1 MENVVNVAV
10 YHLQL
15 LQSLPSAL
23 VSPSTGLQTILIS
36 PQAVTKPLTQTV
48 TVASSPATPV
58 VTMAPSAGAT
68 VTLAAVQANQPTSE
82 QFPMFRMPEVRRVAL
97 LTTCGNFNKFTA
109 SVQLN

>member
-1 MENVVNVAV
+1 METVVNITVCL
-10 YHLQL
+10 LQL

-68 VTLAAVQANQPTSE
+68 VALGTVAAVQANQATSE
-82 QFPMFRMPEVRRVAL
+82 QFPLFRMPEVRGLAL
-97 LTTCGNFNKFTA
+97 LTVIVN
-109 SVQLN
+109 SPLLLV